1 MDQRVWPPYASAL
14 FVKMFVHR
22 EKHEHHDG
30 VQKREPPTA
39 GPLYNLNTTVL
50 YNRSVQ
56 PFCTQP
62 FCTQPFCTTVLY
74 NRSVQYNLSVQPFC
88 RNNRCVQQFCTLP
101 PVA

>member
-50 YNRSVQ
+50 YNRSVHNRSVHNRSV
-56 PFCTQP
+56 
-62 FCTQPFCTTVLY
+62 QPFCTTVLY
-74 NRSVQYNLSVQPFC
+74 NTTFPYNRSVQTTVVYNSSVPF
-88 RNNRCVQQFCTLP
+88 P
-101 PVA
+101 P